1 MAGRWHENSQNGG
14 ATACTLLSPRPADI
28 PEGHRMLTEQNIWD
42 TALRKQMVEHQI
54 EMRGVTNPAVLDAM
68 RRVPRHLFVPE
79 NLQDDAYDDCPLP
92 IGHGATISQ
101 PYIVGLMT
109 ALIEP
114 KPGDRVL
121 EVGAGSG
128 YQAALLAV
136 IGCSVTAVER
146 VPELSELA
154 GENLK
159 KADITGVTIITGDG
173 TALPEGEGPFDG
185 IIVTAAAPDVPPS
198 LRALLADGGRMVI
211 PIGDREIQILTAIH
225 RSGDTVTVT
234 HHGAVRFVP
243 LVGCQG
249 WGHS

>member
-1 MAGRWHENSQNGG
+1 MGE
-14 ATACTLLSPRPADI
+14 
-28 PEGHRMLTEQNIWD
+28 NIWY
-42 TALRKQMVEHQI
+42 TAQRKQMVERQI
-54 EMRGVTNPAVLDAM
+54 GMRGVSDPLVLDAM

-128 YQAALLAV
+128 YQAAILAE
-136 IGCSVTAVER
+136 IGCKVTAVER
-146 VPELSELA
+146 IPELSDLA
-154 GENLK
+154 EENLK
-159 KADITGVTIITGDG
+159 KADVKNVTIITGNG
-173 TALPEGEGPFDG
+173 TALPEVEGPFDG
-185 IIVTAAAPDVPPS
+185 IIITAAAPDVPPS
-198 LRALLADGGRMVI
+198 LTALLADGGRMAI
-211 PIGDREIQILTAIH
+211 PVGDMDVQVLTCIH
-225 RSGDTVTVT
+225 KKGDSLTVS

-243 LVGCQG
+243 LIGNEG
-249 WGHS
+249 WSHS

>member
-1 MAGRWHENSQNGG
+1 MLREEDIWH
-14 ATACTLLSPRPADI
+14 TAR
-28 PEGHRMLTEQNIWD
+28 
-42 TALRKQMVEHQI
+42 RKEMVEQQI
-54 EMRGVTNPAVLDAM
+54 AMRGVSDPAVLDAM
-68 RRVPRHLFVPE
+68 RRVPRHLFVPK

-128 YQAALLAV
+128 YQAAILAE
-136 IGCSVTAVER
+136 IGCRVTAVER
-146 VPELSELA
+146 IPELSLLA
-154 GENLK
+154 EENLRK
-159 KADITGVTIITGDG
+159 TDVQGVTTITGDG

-185 IIVTAAAPDVPPS
+185 IIITAAAPDVPPS
-198 LRALLADGGRMVI
+198 LTALLADGGRMVI
-211 PIGDREIQILTAIH
+211 PIGDRDLQVLTCIH
-225 RSGDTVTVT
+225 KTGETLSVS

-243 LVGCQG
+243 LIGDEG
-249 WGHS
+249 WAQM